1 MVSKNAKPTAE
12 LLYSDYAEQSVI
24 GGLLLDNN
32 AFDEIG
38 DTLEPGD
45 FYLKP
50 HRVIFEQISS
60 LLLKGTAVDLIT
72 LDEVLKQQNLSEPT
86 GGFAYLAD
94 VAKNTPSAA
103 NIKNYADVIKQ
114 YSRHRQL
121 LALGQHLV
129 AESTSAKTSEQL
141 EALIDYAEKGITQIT
156 LSTVSDDG
164 VCNLK
169 QGFQKVVDRIE
180 AAALK
185 QNPVSGTPTGIA
197 KLDEM
202 TTGGQPGDLILIAA
216 RPSMGKTAF
225 SQNIAWHTLETFKD
239 KPIQYFSMEMPA
251 DHLLQRFISM
261 LGSVSLQAIRQADTL
276 TDYEWAKIS
285 ETMKTILDDWQDR
298 LLIDDES
305 SLTPQRLRTKSRKYA
320 REYGKPSAIFVDYV
334 QLMRVPGKSE
344 NRNLEIAEISRSLK
358 ALAKEMEC
366 PVYALSQLNR
376 NLENRTNKR
385 PVNSDLRESGALEQD
400 ADVVLFL
407 YRDEVYYPESED
419 KGLAE
424 IIIGKQRN
432 GPIGKAMSRFAGEF
446 ARFENLGGQDNE

>member
-1 MVSKNAKPTAE
+1 MKTFVIAIVSTK
-12 LLYSDYAEQSVI
+12 
-24 GGLLLDNN
+24 GGQTKSTN
-32 AFDEIG
+32 
-38 DTLEPGD
+38 
-45 FYLKP
+45 
-50 HRVIFEQISS
+50 
-60 LLLKGTAVDLIT
+60 
-72 LDEVLKQQNLSEPT
+72 
-86 GGFAYLAD
+86 
-94 VAKNTPSAA
+94 AA
-103 NIKNYADVIKQ
+103 NIGAFCAEHGLKTLLIDTDVQ
-114 YSRHRQL
+114 PTLTSYYELDYSAPGGLYEL
-121 LALGQHLV
+121 LINKITEPATIISK
-129 AESTSAKTSEQL
+129 STSAKTSEQL

-156 LSTVSDDG
+156 LSTVSDEG

-261 LGSVSLQAIRQADTL
+261 LGSVSLQA
-276 TDYEWAKIS
+276 
-285 ETMKTILDDWQDR
+285 
-298 LLIDDES
+298 
-305 SLTPQRLRTKSRKYA
+305 
-320 REYGKPSAIFVDYV
+320 
-334 QLMRVPGKSE
+334 
-344 NRNLEIAEISRSLK
+344 
-358 ALAKEMEC
+358 
-366 PVYALSQLNR
+366 
-376 NLENRTNKR
+376 KR